1 MFVRM
6 FMLMGMLVL
15 VPLARLVGMLVRV
28 EVLVLVLMLAGRLT
42 GPVLVLVRLQGF
54 FFLFRVFMLSM
65 RFILVH
71 IYHNKL

>member
-1 MFVRM
+1 
-6 FMLMGMLVL
+6 MLMGMLVL